1 MIVTFKSTN
10 VEKKLQSYTKRLSF
24 CKALTETAFY
34 KAPLLTMTEGQRR
47 HVGNIFVS
55 LFLVA
60 VEFKK
65 YLVNMAF
72 LASCTHDSKR
82 TVQQY

>member
-47 HVGNIFVS
+47 HVGNIFV
-55 LFLVA
+55 
-60 VEFKK
+60 
-65 YLVNMAF
+65 
-72 LASCTHDSKR
+72 
-82 TVQQY
+82 